1 MSLGDNELLERAAA
15 LCAEGRA
22 FLDRHAVERRLA
34 QPGSVE
40 LVGSF
45 VTGLMVWRDLD
56 VCVDARDLA
65 RVAAWEVVLPFV
77 HAADRVRYEHLDAP
91 DDRRHYFVLRIDG
104 WKLDLSLFT
113 DGIPPEVD
121 DFQRDLLGRLA
132 DDLRLAILRLK
143 ELWHRRPEYPEV
155 VGGYEICS
163 AVLAGARTPHE
174 LDAYLEQQGMRTTAP
189 DRARHLAEIE
199 RRPQGAPLVRQSEQ

>member
-1 MSLGDNELLERAAA
+1 VSLRDDELLERAAG
-15 LCAEGRA
+15 LRTEGRA
-22 FLDRHAVERRLA
+22 FLDRHEVEARLEHA
-34 QPGSVE
+34 GRVV

-65 RVAAWEVVLPFV
+65 RPAAWELVLPLV
-77 HAADRVRYEHLDAP
+77 QEADRVRYEHFDEP
-91 DDRRHYFVLRIDG
+91 DDRRHYFVLRVDG

-113 DGIPPEVD
+113 HGIPPAVGE
-121 DFQRDLLGRLA
+121 FQRGLLGRL
-132 DDLRLAILRLK
+132 DDDVRVAILRLK

-163 AVLAGARTPHE
+163 AVVAGVRTPQE
-174 LDAYLEQQGMRTTAP
+174 LDEYLEEQGV
-189 DRARHLAEIE
+189 L
-199 RRPQGAPLVRQSEQ
+199 G